1 MPSAVGSVNWTC
13 LFVFVNMF
21 TSFNMM
27 RSKILFNSESA
38 RGVNKDLCAKFS
50 GSQKS
55 LLLCKLISA

>member
-1 MPSAVGSVNWTC
+1 
-13 LFVFVNMF
+13 MF

-50 GSQKS
+50 CSKKS
-55 LLLCKLISA
+55 LLLCKLIYA